1 MLLFAQKRVHFLNET
16 EEVMSWILEKVRQSC
31 LRKINECLT
40 LQVPANKEN
49 IGFKMYIHVQQV
61 KIGCQV

>member
-16 EEVMSWILEKVRQSC
+16 EEVMSWILEKVRQSF
-31 LRKINECLT
+31 LRKINECLR

>member
-31 LRKINECLT
+31 LRKMNECRK
-40 LQVPANKEN
+40 LQVPASKEN
-49 IGFKMYIHVQQV
+49 SHWL
-61 KIGCQV
+61 

>member
-1 MLLFAQKRVHFLNET
+1 
-16 EEVMSWILEKVRQSC
+16 MSE
-31 LRKINECLT
+31 

-49 IGFKMYIHVQQV
+49 VGFKIYIHVGQV

>member
-16 EEVMSWILEKVRQSC
+16 EEVMSWILEKVRQS
-31 LRKINECLT
+31 LRKTNECLK

-49 IGFKMYIHVQQV
+49 VGFKMYIHVQQV

>member
-1 MLLFAQKRVHFLNET
+1 MDSGKGKAIIFNE
-16 EEVMSWILEKVRQSC
+16 KNKC
-31 LRKINECLT
+31 LK